1 MKQKKEL
8 GKKSIIE
15 LWDNWYLYHSFI
27 NSSEHWGGML
37 PNPVYK
43 DHITLIQEPEE
54 DITVK
59 ENFRS
64 VSLIITAKIL
74 NIILENW
81 IQQYV

>member
-1 MKQKKEL
+1 
-8 GKKSIIE
+8 
-15 LWDNWYLYHSFI
+15 
-27 NSSEHWGGML
+27 ML

-54 DITVK
+54 DITMK

-74 NIILENW
+74 NIILEN
-81 IQQYV
+81 